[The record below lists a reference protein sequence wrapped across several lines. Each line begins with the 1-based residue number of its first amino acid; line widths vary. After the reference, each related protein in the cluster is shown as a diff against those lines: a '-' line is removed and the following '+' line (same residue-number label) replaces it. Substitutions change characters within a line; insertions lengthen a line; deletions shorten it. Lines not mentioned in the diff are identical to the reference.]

1 MGKFCYYKYFLFS
14 LGLLFGCQC
23 IPGLE
28 TEQEITPSLYSRVL
42 CVNCA
47 PQFEKLKIYAGDF
60 LLHSALYY
68 GMEEGFRY
76 INVLPGVI
84 NFIVIYKSDSTLF
97 NGMVSL
103 RKAVPYTFIIYQLQ
117 KRIQPLLL
125 YDTLSSYS
133 LTNTYFRFINVA
145 NNSPGT
151 LVFQIEHQ
159 YPFVLNLNF
168 RSYSKF
174 FTTYPERYNITIRD
188 VEKDSILLFIK
199 NYNLLP
205 GKGYSIILR
214 GDFKNA
220 GNFAAPSLLIIQHN
234 FDEIY
239 YNEIK

>member
-1 MGKFCYYKYFLFS
+1 MRKYILYKFYFLA
-14 LGLLFGCQC
+14 LCILIGCQC
-23 IPGLE
+23 IPSLD
-28 TEQEITPSLYSRVL
+28 TEQEITPSQYSKVM

-84 NFIVIYKSDSTLF
+84 NFVVLYKSDSTLF

-103 RKAVPYTFIIYQLQ
+103 RKAVPYTFFIYQLQ

-133 LTNTYFRFINVA
+133 FTNSYFRFVNIA
-145 NNSPGT
+145 NNSPGS
-151 LVFQIEHQ
+151 LVFTVEQQ
-159 YPFVLNLNF
+159 YPVAVGLGF
-168 RSYSKF
+168 RSFTKF
-174 FTTYPERYNITIRD
+174 FTTYPEKYNIEIRD
-188 VEKDSILLFIK
+188 AEKNSVLFFYK
-199 NYNLLP
+199 SYSFLP
-205 GKGYSIILR
+205 GKGYTIVLR
-214 GDFKNA
+214 GDFKVA
-220 GNFAAPSLLIIQHN
+220 SGIGSPSVLIIQHN

-239 YNEIK
+239 YQEIK